1 MTSINTSFNP
11 FVAAPGTPNSQIRPE
26 ADLSFEESNQQV
38 DEAIIRREEAQQN
51 RADTQTTQRTAAA
64 DIVEQQQTR
73 QNVEQFIEQSSGAE
87 TDSPSIN
94 VEQAQDL
101 AQSLRLNQAATAA
114 DNSSLDREAIN
125 ERQREALQDRI
136 RNALPDDASNQPVP
150 GSEIDETA

>member
-11 FVAAPGTPNSQIRPE
+11 FTAAPGTANSQIRPE
-26 ADLSFEESNQQV
+26 ADLSFEESNQRV
-38 DEAIIRREEAQQN
+38 DEALIRSEEAQQS

-64 DIVEQQQTR
+64 QIVEQQQTR
-73 QNVEQFIEQSSGAE
+73 ENAEQFIEQSSGADI
-87 TDSPSIN
+87 DSASPN

-114 DNSSLDREAIN
+114 DNSNLDREAIN

-136 RNALPDDASNQPVP
+136 RNALPDDPTTQPVA
-150 GSEIDETA
+150 GAEIDETA